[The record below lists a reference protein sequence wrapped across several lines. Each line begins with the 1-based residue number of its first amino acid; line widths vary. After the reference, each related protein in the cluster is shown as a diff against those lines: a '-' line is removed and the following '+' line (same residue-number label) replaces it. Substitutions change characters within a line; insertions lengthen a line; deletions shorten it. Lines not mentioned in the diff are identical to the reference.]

1 MEMYLEWIILYF
13 YFCSFKIF
21 LHFRLAEIPWLA
33 GVDQIWKKLAKYGT
47 ITSKVQAIARKRDDN
62 REAVGLFRCFD
73 GDGKMADIFTRLAC
87 LIPRPHYSD
96 IDQEGLGK
104 RRTGT
109 RQTFGVELKKRPNF
123 WLKKIAKTAE
133 IQLNGWQMLFE
144 EYSKNICWVSI
155 LLYPEFAK
163 KTTNEDGNSTWIWIS
178 MFECLS

>member
-1 MEMYLEWIILYF
+1 MKNYQGNFSQSKMEMYLEWIILYF
-13 YFCSFKIF
+13 YVCSFKIF

-96 IDQEGLGK
+96 IDQQGLGK

-109 RQTFGVELKKRPNF
+109 RQTFGVELKKKPNF
-123 WLKKIAKTAE
+123 WLKNSKDGRNTTQRMANAIWR
-133 IQLNGWQMLFE
+133 IQ
-144 EYSKNICWVSI
+144 
-155 LLYPEFAK
+155 
-163 KTTNEDGNSTWIWIS
+163 
-178 MFECLS
+178 